1 MKLMNIDYY
10 LLNNECRILNDKYR
24 MIKNK
29 VAVTV
34 ASLKSQVSFFCH
46 NHLSQNNRHHE
57 SFDSAHPST
66 PLWVTDVMPSI
77 AEASFVFAQD
87 DQSKLS
93 C

>member
-10 LLNNECRILNDKYR
+10 LLNNEYRILNDKYR

-29 VAVTV
+29 VAVTF

-66 PLWVTDVMPSI
+66 PLWVTDVMPS
-77 AEASFVFAQD
+77 
-87 DQSKLS
+87 LS
-93 C
+93 SAFILSLPNCQQKKD